1 MLPVDLRADV
11 TSPHLSS
18 RLGNKLA
25 PVVVGLPVGV
35 EGAVPRLWAMRRN
48 LDSLRT
54 SADPVVVYVA
64 TAALMASVP
73 GRVARKVLSFLNGK
87 ATLQVKFSQE
97 TCDMYRYCTEGFI
110 SNKLYE
116 S

>member
-1 MLPVDLRADV
+1 M
-11 TSPHLSS
+11 
-18 RLGNKLA
+18 A

-73 GRVARKVLSFLNGK
+73 GRMARKVLSSLTGK
-87 ATLQVKFSQE
+87 ATLQVKF
-97 TCDMYRYCTEGFI
+97 
-110 SNKLYE
+110 
-116 S
+116 

>member
-1 MLPVDLRADV
+1 MQIVLPVDLRADE
-11 TSPHLSS
+11 TSTHLSS
-18 RLGNKLA
+18 HLGSKLA
-25 PVVVGLPVGV
+25 PVVIDLPVGV

-73 GRVARKVLSFLNGK
+73 GRAARKLLSSLTGK
-87 ATLQVKFSQE
+87 ATLQV
-97 TCDMYRYCTEGFI
+97 
-110 SNKLYE
+110 NV
-116 S
+116 

>member
-1 MLPVDLRADV
+1 MQIVLPVDLRADV

-18 RLGNKLA
+18 RLGSKLA

-73 GRVARKVLSFLNGK
+73 GRAARKVLSSLTGK
-87 ATLQVKFSQE
+87 ATLQVNFWRE
-97 TCDMYRYCTEGFI
+97 FI
-110 SNKLYE
+110 I
-116 S
+116 